1 MAKLISERIKICLYN
16 LIDADQS
23 GFLKGRYI
31 GQNITTVL
39 DIMHFA
45 EYENIPAI
53 LVSVY
58 FEKTF
63 DKLDWSFIHK
73 CLENYNFPPFIR
85 QWVKILY
92 TDTVSCITNNGWH
105 SNYFRL
111 SRGVRQGCPLSP
123 YLFILC
129 AEFLATDIRQNN
141 KNQGIKIGSKMF
153 KIKQYADDTQI
164 FSHFTEESVKE
175 IIKTFSNY
183 SSLSGLEINYNKT
196 EVMRKIQT
204 V

>member
-1 MAKLISERIKICLYN
+1 MAKLIAERIKICLHN

-31 GQNITTVL
+31 GQNITTVF

-45 EYENIPAI
+45 ESENIPAI
-53 LVSVY
+53 LVSVD
-58 FEKTF
+58 FEKAF

-92 TDTVSCITNNGWH
+92 TDIVSCVTNNGWH

-123 YLFILC
+123 YVFILC

-141 KNQGIKIGSKMF
+141 KIHGIKIG
-153 KIKQYADDTQI
+153 
-164 FSHFTEESVKE
+164 
-175 IIKTFSNY
+175 
-183 SSLSGLEINYNKT
+183 
-196 EVMRKIQT
+196 
-204 V
+204 

>member
-1 MAKLISERIKICLYN
+1 MAKLIAERIKICLYN

-31 GQNITTVL
+31 GQNITTVF

-45 EYENIPAI
+45 ESENIPAI
-53 LVSVY
+53 LVSVD
-58 FEKTF
+58 FEKAF

-92 TDTVSCITNNGWH
+92 TDIVSCVTNNWWH

-141 KNQGIKIGSKMF
+141 KIQGIKIGSKFF
-153 KIKQYADDTQI
+153 KIKQYADDTQF
-164 FSHFTEESVKE
+164 FSHFTEESV
-175 IIKTFSNY
+175 
-183 SSLSGLEINYNKT
+183 
-196 EVMRKIQT
+196 
-204 V
+204 